1 MITTTMTPKEVLE
14 QMLLDRPEIQRESVR
29 YMAQGKCKEARVAK
43 VFPLRYVHEYTA
55 TSGNHYMVMLT
66 FNSRKDA
73 FDLNAGLEAAAVI
86 DTEHGKMMCG
96 TILNMEDRHVHTFYF
111 MPHLFKRYKE
121 RMGYKQIGID
131 LMRVFFKRNAD
142 TVHMADYRRKSKDDD
157 SDVMLACVDGAV
169 FGYRHPQDRQ
179 SFVLMTFIAND
190 TMQDGYKAKFN
201 DLYNNGVIDGFE
213 EVCQFMPAYKESQIR
228 LRKTTKNQTK
238 K

>member
-55 TSGNHYMVMLT
+55 TSGNHYIVMLT

-73 FDLNAGLEAAAVI
+73 FDFNAGLEAAAVI

-111 MPHLFKRYKE
+111 MPRLFKRYKE

-142 TVHMADYRRKSKDDD
+142 
-157 SDVMLACVDGAV
+157 
-169 FGYRHPQDRQ
+169 
-179 SFVLMTFIAND
+179 
-190 TMQDGYKAKFN
+190 
-201 DLYNNGVIDGFE
+201 
-213 EVCQFMPAYKESQIR
+213 
-228 LRKTTKNQTK
+228 RKTDEIRKITGDNARLPLLREYKQNDIIICEAGGDRNVRKRDADGKSSQEALGWCAENGKRREYGTAC
-238 K
+238 